1 MCSINGT
8 YSHIVCA
15 SPDKIG
21 DSQVEV
27 WLPYKNPRHGQG
39 LRSSPELAK
48 LTSFPRV
55 PSGRGRPPSPIL
67 QNFLLRFAPAVKP
80 TRGTRGCKLPGAQGR
95 EGMERRMGLAF
106 TLTCTLIAPGL
117 SRGAC
122 GDTPGF
128 VPPLAAPNCS
138 FSPPRS
144 QFTTRPASSAAG
156 RKRNQS
162 AAFTSEK
169 CPRRPKLK
177 PRPPLGVRFDPPPRW
192 PWSGD

>member
-80 TRGTRGCKLPGAQGR
+80 TRGTRGCELPGAQGR
-95 EGMERRMGLAF
+95 EGMERRMGSAF

-128 VPPLAAPNCS
+128 VPPWPLQTAASLLPD
-138 FSPPRS
+138 P
-144 QFTTRPASSAAG
+144 SS
-156 RKRNQS
+156 RHV
-162 AAFTSEK
+162 
-169 CPRRPKLK
+169 
-177 PRPPLGVRFDPPPRW
+177 RPPLPLAV
-192 PWSGD
+192 SGTRVLPSLLRSVPAALS